1 MKNSLLLPGLLSGL
15 LLMTTPV
22 ALSAQESVPDYPPLK
37 RIASPQPPQ
46 NQGDTPAA
54 LSLDYY
60 IYLHSGT
67 YTTDDL
73 TTQGEAWTPAY
84 RPRSAGGDPG
94 RTAERARALLD
105 SLYLGEPAAG
115 GEPELFTLESVRPAV
130 TEPGKSSI
138 SLVSVPLKR
147 FQPANGKLLGVQ
159 SAPLGD
165 LGGLCLRLTY
175 SFIARDG
182 GMPDINTDQGLQY
195 KHSASG
201 GRQRDLFSVCLYRA
215 IPADIRIGYLE
226 AELVAPPAADQIE
239 LTSASVGQT
248 LRLGDVP
255 VTVLAF
261 EPGVFH
267 LLCPEELTDTLLDAE
282 IVCLRNGQRL
292 PIRHS
297 SRLRTTWA
305 RYDLFRS
312 RPGLSPRKFEK
323 MMNDPGLKLPPREAN
338 QAVVLV
344 RTGCAADRVVLYA
357 RPDDPKGETVGSR
370 IFSFSRDEAGE
381 LSVTLLRKGR
391 DGVLRPLEEDPAMP
405 VPPEYKGGR
414 EAMFKILGQQTIYPQ
429 NALQAG
435 VTGTVLIRALI
446 DSTGRMASAEVYKGV
461 YPSLDQEALRVVR
474 LLEEWTP
481 ATLEGEA
488 VDMHIVLPI
497 SFRMQ

>member
-1 MKNSLLLPGLLSGL
+1 MKNSLLLLGL
-15 LLMTTPV
+15 LLSASPV
-22 ALSAQESVPDYPPLK
+22 ALSAQEGVPDYPPLK
-37 RIASPQPPQ
+37 RIASQQPSK
-46 NQGDTPAA
+46 NQGETPAA
-54 LSLDYY
+54 LPLDYY

-73 TTQGEAWTPAY
+73 TTQGKAWIPAY
-84 RPRSAGGDPG
+84 RPRTAGGDPA
-94 RTAERARALLD
+94 RTDERVRNLLD
-105 SLYLGEPAAG
+105 NLCLGEPRQG
-115 GEPELFTLESVRPAV
+115 GEPERFTLESVRPAV
-130 TEPGKSSI
+130 TEPGKSSVG
-138 SLVSVPLKR
+138 LVSAPLNR

-165 LGGLCLRLTY
+165 LEGLCLRLTY
-175 SFIARDG
+175 AFMTREG
-182 GMPDINTDQGLQY
+182 GMADINADLGLQY
-195 KHSASG
+195 KHSVSG
-201 GRQRDLFSVCLYRA
+201 DRQRDLFSVCLDRA
-215 IPADIRIGYLE
+215 VPADIRIGYLE
-226 AELVAPPAADQIE
+226 AELVAPPAADQLE
-239 LTSASVGQT
+239 LTSASVGQA

-267 LLCPEELTDTLLDAE
+267 LLCPANLADTLLEAE
-282 IVCLRNGQRL
+282 IVCLRNGQQL
-292 PIRHS
+292 PIRHA
-297 SRLRTTWA
+297 SRLRTSWA

-323 MMNDPGLKLPPREAN
+323 MMNDPGLKLPSRDPG

-357 RPDDPKGETVGSR
+357 RPDDPKGESVGSR

-381 LSVTLLRKGR
+381 LSVALLRKGR
-391 DGVLRPLEEDPAMP
+391 DGVLRPLGEDPEMP

-414 EAMFKILGQQTIYPQ
+414 EAMFKILGQETIYPE

-435 VTGTVLIRALI
+435 MTGTVLIRALI
-446 DSTGRMASAEVYKGV
+446 DSAGRMASAEVYKGV

-481 ATLEGEA
+481 ATLEGEP
-488 VDMHIVLPI
+488 VEMHIMLPI